1 MSKYINIAIILTVFL
16 SAFFTSSPTVTA
28 NETQDKRDNIK
39 AEIVNVLNEEYRF
52 IPGTEI
58 EAFHQ
63 TLKVEI
69 LEGPDA
75 GEVVEVE
82 SDFYEFNRGD
92 RLFLTTL
99 NKTEKGT
106 QYTVNEPDRRLS
118 LFILFTLFTIAVL
131 LLGLKKGIRS
141 LLGLVASFGVII
153 FLLLPKLLEGAP
165 PVPTAIIFASVI
177 AALAMYITHGFNRVT
192 HSAFLGT
199 TITLTFIGL
208 LSYVSISAA
217 KLSGFSSHEALY
229 LNLQT
234 GGLLD
239 ISGLL
244 LGAMII
250 GVLGILDDVSITQSA
265 TVRELY
271 KTDPKLSFKK
281 NYNRALS
288 VGKEHMVS
296 LVNTLALA
304 YAGASLPLLLLFYQ
318 SEKGFIE
325 LINMEIFA
333 TEIIRTMVGSIGF
346 IMAIPITTLFAS
358 LMLRPKRDNKKTNQN
373 RKGPHF

>member
-1 MSKYINIAIILTVFL
+1 MSKYLNITVL
-16 SAFFTSSPTVTA
+16 LAVFFFVTLFSPVEVIA
-28 NETQDKRDNIK
+28 KEGKDDQDNIK
-39 AEIVNVLNEEYRF
+39 AKIVDVINEEYRF

-63 TLKVEI
+63 TLRVKV
-69 LEGPDA
+69 LEGADA

-82 SDFYEFNRGD
+82 SDFYEFSRGD
-92 RLFLTTL
+92 RLFLTAL
-99 NKTEKGT
+99 NETEEGT
-106 QYTVNEPDRRLS
+106 QYTVNEPDRRFPLLLLLS
-118 LFILFTLFTIAVL
+118 LFIIAVL
-131 LLGLKKGIRS
+131 LLSLKKGIRS
-141 LLGLVASFGVII
+141 LLGLFASFAVII
-153 FLLLPKLLEGAP
+153 FFLLPKLLEGSS
-165 PVPTAIIFASVI
+165 PVPTTIIFASVI
-177 AALAMYITHGFNRVT
+177 MALAMYITHGFNRVT

-199 TITLTFIGL
+199 TITLAFIGL

-373 RKGPHF
+373 RKGAHF